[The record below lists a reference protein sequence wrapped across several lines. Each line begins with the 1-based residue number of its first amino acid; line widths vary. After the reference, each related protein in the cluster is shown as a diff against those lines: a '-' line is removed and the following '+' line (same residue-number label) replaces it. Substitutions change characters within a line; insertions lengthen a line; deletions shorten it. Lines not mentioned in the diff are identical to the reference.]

1 MPGIV
6 SRKVPNLSGLLNA
19 STDSSDMRSVG
30 LDLLY
35 ILPQPYNPN
44 WPAAKNKGNLE
55 NPRSEIRCY
64 GTIWFQVL
72 SSNNFI
78 DNTHTP

>member
-6 SRKVPNLSGLLNA
+6 SRKVQNLSGLLNA

-30 LDLLY
+30 LYLLY
-35 ILPQPYNPN
+35 KLPQPYNPN
-44 WPAAKNKGNLE
+44 WPTAKNKDDLE

-64 GTIWFQVL
+64 GTIRFQVL
-72 SSNNFI
+72 SSNNFM
-78 DNTHTP
+78 DNTKTP